1 MKNLKINELEIKF
14 IQILSLEFEMKSI
27 EENLKLSQLELKKDK
42 ENSEIINSI
51 KNDTRDIEKL
61 KQEISRE
68 NATFQ
73 KNAIKTGFTSDEINK
88 IKEKSKTEY
97 LKNRQNKILDFYNIS
112 SYEELKE
119 MIVQKDERIKELN
132 EFINFLN
139 KKEEQWKEQHGRE
152 KYLSAFWLPK

>member
-1 MKNLKINELEIKF
+1 MKHIKIKELEIKF

-61 KQEISRE
+61 KNEISRE
-68 NATFQ
+68 NAIFQ

-88 IKEKSKTEY
+88 IKERAKTEY
-97 LKNRQNKILDFYNIS
+97 LKNKQNKILDFYNIS
-112 SYEELKE
+112 SYEELKKL
-119 MIVQKDERIKELN
+119 IVQKDEKIKELT

-139 KKEEQWKEQHGRE
+139 EKEK
-152 KYLSAFWLPK
+152 

>member
-1 MKNLKINELEIKF
+1 MKHIKIKEMERKF

-27 EENLKLSQLELKKDK
+27 EENLKLSQLELKKNK

-68 NATFQ
+68 KALFQ

-88 IKEKSKTEY
+88 IKERAKTEY
-97 LKNRQNKILDFYNIS
+97 LKNKQNKMLDFYNIS
-112 SYEELKE
+112 SYEELKKL
-119 MIVQKDERIKELN
+119 IVQKDEKIKELT

-139 KKEEQWKEQHGRE
+139 EKEK
-152 KYLSAFWLPK
+152 

>member
-1 MKNLKINELEIKF
+1 MKHIKINELEIKF

-27 EENLKLSQLELKKDK
+27 EENLKLSQLELKKNK

-61 KQEISRE
+61 KNEISRE
-68 NATFQ
+68 NAIFQ

-88 IKEKSKTEY
+88 IKERAKTEY
-97 LKNRQNKILDFYNIS
+97 LKNKQNKMLDFYNIS
-112 SYEELKE
+112 SYEELKKL
-119 MIVQKDERIKELN
+119 IVQKDEKIKELT

-139 KKEEQWKEQHGRE
+139 EKEK
-152 KYLSAFWLPK
+152 

>member
-139 KKEEQWKEQHGRE
+139 KKEEQ
-152 KYLSAFWLPK
+152 

>member
-1 MKNLKINELEIKF
+1 MKNLKINELETKF
-14 IQILSLEFEMKSI
+14 IEILSLEFEMKSI

-61 KQEISRE
+61 KKEILRE
-68 NATFQ
+68 NAIFQ
-73 KNAIKTGFTSDEINK
+73 KNAIKTGFTTDEINK

-119 MIVQKDERIKELN
+119 MIVQKDERIKELT

-139 KKEEQWKEQHGRE
+139 KKEEQ
-152 KYLSAFWLPK
+152 

>member
-1 MKNLKINELEIKF
+1 MKHIKIKELGIKF

-27 EENLKLSQLELKKDK
+27 EENLKLSQLELKKNK

-61 KQEISRE
+61 KNEISRE
-68 NATFQ
+68 NALFQ

-88 IKEKSKTEY
+88 IKERAKTEY
-97 LKNRQNKILDFYNIS
+97 LKNKQNKMLDFYNIS
-112 SYEELKE
+112 SYEELKKL
-119 MIVQKDERIKELN
+119 IVQKDEKIKELT

-139 KKEEQWKEQHGRE
+139 EKEK
-152 KYLSAFWLPK
+152 

>member
-1 MKNLKINELEIKF
+1 MKNLKIKELGIKF

-61 KQEISRE
+61 KNEISRE
-68 NATFQ
+68 NAIFQ
-73 KNAIKTGFTSDEINK
+73 KNAIKTGFTSDKINK
-88 IKEKSKTEY
+88 IKERAKTEY
-97 LKNRQNKILDFYNIS
+97 LKNKQNKILDFYNIS
-112 SYEELKE
+112 SYEELKKL
-119 MIVQKDERIKELN
+119 IVQKDEKIKELT

-139 KKEEQWKEQHGRE
+139 EKEK
-152 KYLSAFWLPK
+152 

>member
-1 MKNLKINELEIKF
+1 MKHIKIKEMEIKF

-27 EENLKLSQLELKKDK
+27 EENLKLSQLELKKNK

-61 KQEISRE
+61 KIEISRE
-68 NATFQ
+68 NAIFQ

-88 IKEKSKTEY
+88 IKERAKTEY
-97 LKNRQNKILDFYNIS
+97 LKNKQNKMLDFYNIS
-112 SYEELKE
+112 SYEELKKL
-119 MIVQKDERIKELN
+119 IVQKDEKIKELN

-139 KKEEQWKEQHGRE
+139 EKEK
-152 KYLSAFWLPK
+152 

>member
-119 MIVQKDERIKELN
+119 MIVQKDERIKELT

-139 KKEEQWKEQHGRE
+139 KKEEQ
-152 KYLSAFWLPK
+152 